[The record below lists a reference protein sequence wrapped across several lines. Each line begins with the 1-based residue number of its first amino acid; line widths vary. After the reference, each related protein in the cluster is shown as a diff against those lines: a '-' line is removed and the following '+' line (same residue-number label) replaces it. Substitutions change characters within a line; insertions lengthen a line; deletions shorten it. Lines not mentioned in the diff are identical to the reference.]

1 MAEGKMNYREAK
13 RVLEQQKSAQ
23 ETINKFK
30 GLETFGSRI
39 GYPSNS
45 ELIIDLLEMES
56 DGNIVSLLERYDY
69 LLNPKKSDSKADTSP
84 EEE

>member
-13 RVLEQQKSAQ
+13 RILEQQKSAQ

-39 GYPSNS
+39 GYPSNT
-45 ELIIDLLEMES
+45 ELIVDLLEMES
-56 DGNIVSLLERYDY
+56 DDNIVNLLERYED
-69 LLNPKKSDSKADTSP
+69 LLKAKKS
-84 EEE
+84 EEVAGDE